1 MSAPLRFIG
10 VAILAWA
17 GVRAASLGLFPGM
30 TALAPPAAAASLPPL
45 APPPAT
51 EFAPPPP
58 LEPQPYAVPA
68 YDAAP
73 MAGYPP
79 YGQPYAVQ
87 PIVLPVRYAA
97 QREAPRRGYA
107 NDGWA
112 AVLPSPQPAYYA
124 ALADQPWLTPA
135 AAAPLQSQPSP
146 GGGLARSAP
155 PPVPPA
161 PARLDRLQL
170 SAWALLRNR
179 PGPTTLA
186 SGGTLGGSQAGARL
200 VYRFTPAIAA
210 SLRFSSSVGGVRGA
224 EVAGGLRWQPLR
236 SLPVALTV
244 ERRQRLGRY
253 GGRSAFAALVEGGL
267 YQRPL
272 GAGFKLD
279 AYAQGGVVEVKQPM
293 WFADGAL
300 TATRPLFRNISGGL
314 GMWAGGQT
322 GLYRVDA
329 GPRLTLDIGRGLKMH
344 LDYRQRL
351 AGDAL
356 PQSGPALTVTG
367 DF

>member
-17 GVRAASLGLFPGM
+17 GIRAASLGLFPGV
-30 TALAPPAAAASLPPL
+30 TALAPPAAAATLPPL
-45 APPPAT
+45 APPPPT
-51 EFAPPPP
+51 RFEPPAPGDS
-58 LEPQPYAVPA
+58 YASAVPA
-68 YDAAP
+68 YGPAP

-79 YGQPYAVQ
+79 HGHPYPPYAQ
-87 PIVLPVRYAA
+87 PFAVRPVVVPVRYA
-97 QREAPRRGYA
+97 EARPRS
-107 NDGWA
+107 DGWA

-146 GGGLARSAP
+146 GGGIARSTP
-155 PPVPPA
+155 PPA
-161 PARLDRLQL
+161 PPARFDRLQL

-179 PGPTTLA
+179 PGPATLT
-186 SGGTLGGSQAGARL
+186 SGGTLGGSQAGARI

-224 EVAGGLRWQPLR
+224 EAAAGLRWQPVR
-236 SLPVALTV
+236 SVPLALTV
-244 ERRQRLGRY
+244 ERRQRLGKY
-253 GGRSAFAALVEGGL
+253 GGTSGFAAFVEGGL

-272 GAGFKLD
+272 GAGLKLD
-279 AYAQGGVVEVKQPM
+279 AYAQGGVVGHKRPL

-300 TATRPLFRNISGGL
+300 TVTRPLFRNVSAGL
-314 GMWAGGQT
+314 GLWAGGQT

-329 GPRLTLDIGRGLKMH
+329 GPRLTLDVGRGMRMH

-356 PQSGPALTVTG
+356 PASGPALTVAG

>member
-30 TALAPPAAAASLPPL
+30 TALAPPAAAAALPPL

-51 EFAPPPP
+51 RFEPPAP

-68 YDAAP
+68 YGAAP

-79 YGQPYAVQ
+79 YGQPYPPYAQPYARQYAVQ
-87 PIVLPVRYAA
+87 PVVLPVRYA
-97 QREAPRRGYA
+97 EPRPRS
-107 NDGWA
+107 DGWA
-112 AVLPSPQPAYYA
+112 AVMPSPQPAYYA

-135 AAAPLQSQPSP
+135 ASAQSQPS

-155 PPVPPA
+155 PPAPPA
-161 PARLDRLQL
+161 RFDRLQL

-179 PGPTTLA
+179 PGPATLA

-200 VYRFTPAIAA
+200 IYRFTPAIAA

-224 EVAGGLRWQPLR
+224 EAAGGLRWQPLR
-236 SLPVALTV
+236 SVPLALTV
-244 ERRQRLGRY
+244 ERRQRLGKY
-253 GGRSAFAALVEGGL
+253 GGTTGFAAFVEGGL

-272 GAGFKLD
+272 GAGVKLD
-279 AYAQGGVVEVKQPM
+279 AYAQGGVVGVKQPM

-300 TATRPLFRNISGGL
+300 TATRPLFRNISAGL
-314 GMWAGGQT
+314 GVWAGGQT

-329 GPRLTLDIGRGLKMH
+329 GPRLTLDVGRGLKMH

-356 PQSGPALTVTG
+356 PPSGPALTVTG